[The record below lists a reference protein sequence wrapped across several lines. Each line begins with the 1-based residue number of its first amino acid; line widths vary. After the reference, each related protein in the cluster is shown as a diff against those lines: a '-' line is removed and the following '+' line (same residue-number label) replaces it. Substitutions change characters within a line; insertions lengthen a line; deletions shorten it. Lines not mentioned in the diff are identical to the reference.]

1 MNRDKIQE
9 IAEVD
14 SAFEIVLKKSGRALQ
29 VTPGKSILDTLLDAG
44 VDAAFSCQQGICG
57 TCETKVLLGV
67 PDHRD
72 MFLNEDEQASN
83 TVIMICCSR
92 SKTPVLVLDL

>member
-1 MNRDKIQE
+1 M
-9 IAEVD
+9 D
-14 SAFEIVLKKSGRALQ
+14 SAFEIMLQKTGRTLQ

-57 TCETKVLLGV
+57 TCETKVLSGV

-83 TVIMICCSR
+83 VVIMICCSR